1 MPYINVRMTA
11 PLTPEK
17 ESALTAAFGRDIEAF
32 PGKTERWLMV
42 DYTGDCHMHFGRPL
56 RYGANRP
63 VRKGKSRFLR

>member
-32 PGKTERWLMV
+32 PGKTERWLNWVRMLRMRSV
-42 DYTGDCHMHFGRPL
+42 LRILPIASWLTPL
-56 RYGANRP
+56 
-63 VRKGKSRFLR
+63 L